1 MYLRFR
7 RIRVCRE
14 VQVIKTKSLDRRT
27 ICARAHVRP
36 RGAVNFK
43 LSRAAGMRACAET
56 SNAYRLC
63 LFTMDHGAT
72 VTNPEYCDNVSF
84 SSEKSSEED
93 EEEEKEDKEG
103 EKKYIVGGA

>member
-1 MYLRFR
+1 M
-7 RIRVCRE
+7 
-14 VQVIKTKSLDRRT
+14 IKTKSLDRRT

-43 LSRAAGMRACAET
+43 SSQFGGLLGCAHAQRQAMPIGCVYLRWIMALPSPT
-56 SNAYRLC
+56 QK
-63 LFTMDHGAT
+63 
-72 VTNPEYCDNVSF
+72 YCDNVSF

-93 EEEEKEDKEG
+93 EEEEKEDKKG

>member
-63 LFTMDHGAT
+63 LFTMDHGA

-103 EKKYIVGGA
+103 EKKYIVEGA